1 MAFLL
6 RNGEKIRFI
15 DDSNIVAY
23 SLLVLL
29 PFTVDEDLCALVVGA
44 CGNIDFIFRANSHKY
59 CVCFNF
65 FLSVIFGAG
74 CGNCAFSLAFS
85 VYLFYCIYK
94 CVKVV

>member
-6 RNGEKIRFI
+6 RNGEKIRFN

-29 PFTVDEDLCALVVGA
+29 PFTVDEDLCALTVGA
-44 CGNIDFIFRANSHKY
+44 CGSIDFIFCAYSCIY

-65 FLSVIFGAG
+65 FFSVLFGAG
-74 CGNCAFSLAFS
+74 CG
-85 VYLFYCIYK
+85 
-94 CVKVV
+94 